1 MIFPQATFLRL
12 TKGEEYTLTIKTL
25 VNGFP
30 VGQVVK
36 TFNTNTLGK
45 LERVE
50 TIDIDGILD
59 EKEAPAPQQEGE
71 EILKEDEDS
80 QPLKEEGIKLVP
92 QFVEDKEEEEEDNSH
107 ENEEETKKAVKKE
120 ADHRPTIDIFE
131 VQKLSRKMRGQK
143 KLDTVEV
150 VDEKAKAS
158 GETKELQLAENA
170 KDKV

>member
-1 MIFPQATFLRL
+1 MLFPQATFLRL

-36 TFNTNTLGK
+36 TFNTNSLGK

-59 EKEAPAPQQEGE
+59 EEEAPAPQQEGE

-80 QPLKEEGIKLVP
+80 QPLKEEGIALVP
-92 QFVEDKEEEEEDNSH
+92 QDKEEEQEDNSH
-107 ENEEETKKAVKKE
+107 EIEEETKKAVKKE
-120 ADHRPTIDIFE
+120 GDHRPPIDIFG
-131 VQKLSRKMRGQK
+131 VQKLSRKIRDHK

-158 GETKELQLAENA
+158 GETNEEQLAENA

>member
-36 TFNTNTLGK
+36 TFNTNSLGK

-50 TIDIDGILD
+50 TIDIDGIL
-59 EKEAPAPQQEGE
+59 EEEEALAPVQEGE
-71 EILKEDEDS
+71 KILKEDEDS
-80 QPLKEEGIKLVP
+80 QPLNEEGIVLVP
-92 QFVEDKEEEEEDNSH
+92 QVGEDKEEKQEDNSH
-107 ENEEETKKAVKKE
+107 ENEEETKKAVKK
-120 ADHRPTIDIFE
+120 DHRPPIDIFE
-131 VQKLSRKMRGQK
+131 VQKLSRKMRGNK

-158 GETKELQLAENA
+158 GETNEEQLAENA

>member
-1 MIFPQATFLRL
+1 MLFPQATFLRL

-36 TFNTNTLGK
+36 TFNTNSLGK

-59 EKEAPAPQQEGE
+59 EEEAPAPQQEEE
-71 EILKEDEDS
+71 EILKKDEVS
-80 QPLKEEGIKLVP
+80 QLLKEEGIVLVP
-92 QFVEDKEEEEEDNSH
+92 QVLEGKEEEQEDNCH
-107 ENEEETKKAVKKE
+107 ENEEETKKAVKK
-120 ADHRPTIDIFE
+120 DHRPPIDIFE
-131 VQKLSRKMRGQK
+131 VQKLSKKMRGHK
-143 KLDTVEV
+143 KLDTMEV

-158 GETKELQLAENA
+158 GETKEEQLAENV

>member
-59 EKEAPAPQQEGE
+59 EEEAPAPQQEGE

-80 QPLKEEGIKLVP
+80 QPLKEEGIVLVP
-92 QFVEDKEEEEEDNSH
+92 QVVEDKEEEEEDNSH

-131 VQKLSRKMRGQK
+131 VQKLSRKMRGHK
-143 KLDTVEV
+143 RLDTLEV

-158 GETKELQLAENA
+158 GETNEEQLAENA

>member
-1 MIFPQATFLRL
+1 M
-12 TKGEEYTLTIKTL
+12 TIKTL

-36 TFNTNTLGK
+36 TFNTNSLGK

-59 EKEAPAPQQEGE
+59 EEESPAPQQEEE
-71 EILKEDEDS
+71 EILKEDKDS
-80 QPLKEEGIKLVP
+80 QPLKEEGIV
-92 QFVEDKEEEEEDNSH
+92 VEDQEEEQEDNSH
-107 ENEEETKKAVKKE
+107 EIEEETKKAVKKE
-120 ADHRPTIDIFE
+120 GDHRPPIDIFG
-131 VQKLSRKMRGQK
+131 VQKLSRKIRDHK

-158 GETKELQLAENA
+158 GETNEEQLAENA

>member
-1 MIFPQATFLRL
+1 MLFPQATFLRL

-36 TFNTNTLGK
+36 TFNTNSLGK

-59 EKEAPAPQQEGE
+59 EEESPAPQQEGE

-80 QPLKEEGIKLVP
+80 QPFKEEGIALVP
-92 QFVEDKEEEEEDNSH
+92 QDKEEDDSY
-107 ENEEETKKAVKKE
+107 ENEEETKKAVKK
-120 ADHRPTIDIFE
+120 DHRPPIDIFE
-131 VQKLSRKMRGQK
+131 VQKLSKKMRGHK

-158 GETKELQLAENA
+158 GETNEEQLAENA

>member
-1 MIFPQATFLRL
+1 MLFPQATFLRL

-36 TFNTNTLGK
+36 TFNTNSLGK

-59 EKEAPAPQQEGE
+59 EEEAPAPQQEGE

-80 QPLKEEGIKLVP
+80 QPLKEEGIVLVP
-92 QFVEDKEEEEEDNSH
+92 QDKEEEQEDNSH
-107 ENEEETKKAVKKE
+107 ENEEETKKAVKK
-120 ADHRPTIDIFE
+120 DHRPPIDIFE
-131 VQKLSRKMRGQK
+131 VQKLSRKMRGNK

-158 GETKELQLAENA
+158 GETNEEQLAENA

>member
-36 TFNTNTLGK
+36 TFNTNSLGK

-59 EKEAPAPQQEGE
+59 EEEAPAPQQEGE

-80 QPLKEEGIKLVP
+80 QPSKEEGIVLVP
-92 QFVEDKEEEEEDNSH
+92 QVVEDKEEEEEDNSH

-131 VQKLSRKMRGQK
+131 VQKLSRRMRSHK

-150 VDEKAKAS
+150 VVEKAKAS

>member
-1 MIFPQATFLRL
+1 MLFPQATFLRL

-36 TFNTNTLGK
+36 TFNTNSLGK

-59 EKEAPAPQQEGE
+59 EEEAPAPQQEGE

-80 QPLKEEGIKLVP
+80 QPLKEEGIVLVP
-92 QFVEDKEEEEEDNSH
+92 QDK
-107 ENEEETKKAVKKE
+107 
-120 ADHRPTIDIFE
+120 
-131 VQKLSRKMRGQK
+131 
-143 KLDTVEV
+143 
-150 VDEKAKAS
+150 
-158 GETKELQLAENA
+158 
-170 KDKV
+170 

>member
-1 MIFPQATFLRL
+1 MLFPQATFLRL

-36 TFNTNTLGK
+36 TFNTNSLGK

-59 EKEAPAPQQEGE
+59 EEEAPAPQQEGE

-80 QPLKEEGIKLVP
+80 QPLKEEGIVLVP
-92 QFVEDKEEEEEDNSH
+92 QVLEQEDNCH
-107 ENEEETKKAVKKE
+107 ENEEETKKVVKK
-120 ADHRPTIDIFE
+120 DHRPPIDIFE
-131 VQKLSRKMRGQK
+131 VQKLSKKMRGHK
-143 KLDTVEV
+143 KLDTIEV
-150 VDEKAKAS
+150 VDEKAKAF
-158 GETKELQLAENA
+158 GETKEEQLAENA
-170 KDKV
+170 KGKV

>member
-1 MIFPQATFLRL
+1 MLFPQATFLRL

-36 TFNTNTLGK
+36 TFNTNSLGK

-59 EKEAPAPQQEGE
+59 EEEAPAPQQEGE

-80 QPLKEEGIKLVP
+80 QPLKEEGIVLVP
-92 QFVEDKEEEEEDNSH
+92 QVEEEEQEDNSH
-107 ENEEETKKAVKKE
+107 ENEEETKKVVGG
-120 ADHRPTIDIFE
+120 HRPPIDIFE
-131 VQKLSRKMRGQK
+131 VQKLSRKMRGHK

-158 GETKELQLAENA
+158 GETNEEQLAENA

>member
-36 TFNTNTLGK
+36 TFNTNSLGK

-59 EKEAPAPQQEGE
+59 EEEAPAPQQEGE

-80 QPLKEEGIKLVP
+80 QPSKEEGIVLVP
-92 QFVEDKEEEEEDNSH
+92 QVVEDKEEEEEDNSH

-131 VQKLSRKMRGQK
+131 VQKLSRRMRSHK

-158 GETKELQLAENA
+158 GETNEEQLVEDAKE
-170 KDKV
+170 KV

>member
-36 TFNTNTLGK
+36 TFNTNSLGK

-59 EKEAPAPQQEGE
+59 EEEAPAPQQEGE

-107 ENEEETKKAVKKE
+107 ENEEETKKAVKK
-120 ADHRPTIDIFE
+120 DHRPPIDIFE
-131 VQKLSRKMRGQK
+131 VQKLSRKMRSQK

-158 GETKELQLAENA
+158 GETNEEQLAENA

>member
-80 QPLKEEGIKLVP
+80 QPLKEEGIVLVP
-92 QFVEDKEEEEEDNSH
+92 QVVEDKVEEEEDNSH
-107 ENEEETKKAVKKE
+107 ENEEETKKAVKK
-120 ADHRPTIDIFE
+120 DHRPPIDIFE
-131 VQKLSRKMRGQK
+131 VQKLSRKMRSQK

-158 GETKELQLAENA
+158 GETNEEQLAENA

>member
-1 MIFPQATFLRL
+1 MLFPQATFLRL

-36 TFNTNTLGK
+36 TFNTNSLGK

-59 EKEAPAPQQEGE
+59 EEESPAPQQEEE

-80 QPLKEEGIKLVP
+80 QPLKEEGIVLVP
-92 QFVEDKEEEEEDNSH
+92 QVLEEEQEDNCH
-107 ENEEETKKAVKKE
+107 ENEEETKKAVKK
-120 ADHRPTIDIFE
+120 DH
-131 VQKLSRKMRGQK
+131 
-143 KLDTVEV
+143 
-150 VDEKAKAS
+150 
-158 GETKELQLAENA
+158 
-170 KDKV
+170 

>member
-1 MIFPQATFLRL
+1 MLFPQATFLRL

-36 TFNTNTLGK
+36 TFNTNSLGK

-50 TIDIDGILD
+50 TIDIDGIMD
-59 EKEAPAPQQEGE
+59 EEEAPAPQEEEE
-71 EILKEDEDS
+71 EILKKDEVS
-80 QPLKEEGIKLVP
+80 QPLKEEGIVLVP
-92 QFVEDKEEEEEDNSH
+92 QVLEGKEEEQEDNCH
-107 ENEEETKKAVKKE
+107 ENEEETKKAVKK
-120 ADHRPTIDIFE
+120 DHRPPIDIFE
-131 VQKLSRKMRGQK
+131 VQKLSKKMRGHK

-158 GETKELQLAENA
+158 GETNEEQLAENA

>member
-1 MIFPQATFLRL
+1 M
-12 TKGEEYTLTIKTL
+12 TIKTL

-36 TFNTNTLGK
+36 TFNTNSLGK

-59 EKEAPAPQQEGE
+59 EEEAPAAQQEE
-71 EILKEDEDS
+71 EEDEDS
-80 QPLKEEGIKLVP
+80 QPLKEEGIVLVP
-92 QFVEDKEEEEEDNSH
+92 QVLEDKEEEQEDNCQ
-107 ENEEETKKAVKKE
+107 ENEEETKKAVKK
-120 ADHRPTIDIFE
+120 DHRPPIDIFE
-131 VQKLSRKMRGQK
+131 VQKLSKKMRGHK
-143 KLDTVEV
+143 KLDTMEV

-158 GETKELQLAENA
+158 GETNEEQLAENA

>member
-1 MIFPQATFLRL
+1 MLFPQATFLRL

-36 TFNTNTLGK
+36 TFNTNSLGK

-59 EKEAPAPQQEGE
+59 EEEAPAPQQEGE

-80 QPLKEEGIKLVP
+80 QPLKEEGIALVP
-92 QFVEDKEEEEEDNSH
+92 QDKEEEQEINCH
-107 ENEEETKKAVKKE
+107 ENEEETKKAVKK
-120 ADHRPTIDIFE
+120 DHRAPIDIFE
-131 VQKLSRKMRGQK
+131 VQKLSKKMRGHK

-158 GETKELQLAENA
+158 GETKEEQLAENA